1 MPISGSPSE
10 LLIIIVLSSWLNIA
24 LYTLEIVL
32 CWRYFG
38 RPNRPLVHK
47 IGVGLMVLADTAC
60 TAAVGVDVIMAA
72 LQLPFQSVFAPLAIQ
87 ILMTYISSVVS
98 QLFLSNL
105 FYLLTGIKTVVVPL
119 LVLIFVH
126 LGFSWTSAILS
137 LKNLDTGGM
146 AFTTT
151 TIGAVTCAA
160 TDVIIAVCLT
170 WKFWTMMS
178 RTIPEHST
186 RSLLRRILILTV
198 SSGALCAF
206 NTLTM
211 MILLLKNN
219 GAFTFFFVCQGRVY
233 ALTLLGH
240 FLVGTPGSSR
250 SESTN
255 GNGRFGTSVSNN
267 VVVFRSMAVETVV
280 SSNEQSKS
288 SDRLRSPN
296 NNQSLSYTSQNHEEL
311 PLGPLHGK
319 ADSEHD

>member
-38 RPNRPLVHK
+38 RPNRPLAHK

-98 QLFLSNL
+98 QLFLCKL

-137 LKNLDTGGM
+137 LKNLGTGGL

-151 TIGAVTCAA
+151 TIGAITCAA
-160 TDVIIAVCLT
+160 TDVIIAVCLA

-178 RTIPEHST
+178 RTMPEHST

-211 MILLLKNN
+211 MILLLKNS
-219 GAFTFFFVCQGRVY
+219 GVFTFFFVCQGRVY
-233 ALTLLGH
+233 ALTLLGN
-240 FLVGTPGSSR
+240 FLVGTPGSNR

-267 VVVFRSMAVETVV
+267 VVVFRSMVVETVV

-296 NNQSLSYTSQNHEEL
+296 NTQSLSYTSQHHEEL
-311 PLGPLHGK
+311 HLGPLDEK